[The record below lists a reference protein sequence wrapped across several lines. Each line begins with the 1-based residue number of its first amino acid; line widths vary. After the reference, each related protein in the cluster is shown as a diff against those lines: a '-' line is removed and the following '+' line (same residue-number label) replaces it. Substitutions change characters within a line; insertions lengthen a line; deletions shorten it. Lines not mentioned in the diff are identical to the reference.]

1 MTKIRIQDISTIQF
15 GHYAQASP
23 KGTIPYLQARNFNEF
38 GNYIG
43 FTDTFLESNPKNNEN
58 LLEDGDVL
66 FVSKGF
72 RFFAS
77 AYKSEMGPAIASSIF
92 FILKP
97 QKEKIIPEYL
107 VAVLNSP
114 KSILHFQQSGA
125 GSSIPS
131 IRKNELA
138 DFVIT
143 IPPLEKQRQVVEL
156 QKMHLLD
163 IELTTKLIEQKQLLH
178 QTLINQLLSN

>member
-1 MTKIRIQDISTIQF
+1 MTKVRIQDISIIQF
-15 GHYAQASP
+15 GHYAQASL

-43 FTDTFLESNPKNNEN
+43 FTDTFLESNAKNNEN

-77 AYKSEMGPAIASSIF
+77 AYKKEMGPAIASSIF

-114 KSILHFQQSGA
+114 KSILHFQQTGA

-138 DFVIT
+138 DFTIT
-143 IPPLEKQRQVVEL
+143 LLPIEKQLQIVKLQEL
-156 QKMHLLD
+156 YINDRILSENLIKQKHILY
-163 IELTTKLIEQKQLLH
+163 
-178 QTLINQLLSN
+178 QTILSKIIK